1 MKLYAVGIGPGDLT
15 FLAPCAADVIRECE
29 VIVGYTPYITMIESL
44 VEGKTIIST
53 GMKSEVERCQKA
65 VEEALA
71 GKKVAVISSGDAGI
85 YGMAP
90 LLYEIAESHPE
101 IEVEVIPGITAANSA
116 ASMLG
121 SPLSNDF
128 AVISL
133 SDLMTPWEVIE
144 KRLHSASQGDFV
156 IALYNPRSMKRSD
169 YLAKAC
175 QISLEYKPADTWC
188 GYVRNALR
196 GESICQICTLEELIH
211 AEVDMFTT
219 VIIGNS
225 ATKIIDG
232 KLVTTRG
239 YQV

>member
-1 MKLYAVGIGPGDLT
+1 MKLYAVGIGPGDLG
-15 FLAPCAADVIRECE
+15 FLAPCAAEVIRECE
-29 VIVGYTPYITMIESL
+29 VIVGYTPYIKMIEEL
-44 VEGKTIIST
+44 IDGKTIIST
-53 GMKSEVERCQKA
+53 GMKSEIERCKKA
-65 VEEALA
+65 IEEAID

-90 LLYEIAESHPE
+90 LLYEMAEAYPE
-101 IEVEVIPGITAANSA
+101 LDVEVIPGITAANSA
-116 ASMLG
+116 ASLLG

-144 KRLHSASQGDFV
+144 KRLHGASQGDFV
-156 IALYNPRSMKRSD
+156 VALYNPRSIKRSD

-175 QISLEYKPADTWC
+175 RIALEYKVPGTLC
-188 GYVRNALR
+188 GYVKNALR
-196 GESICQICTLEELIH
+196 GESICKICTLEDLIS